1 MKPITP
7 LSTTIWTK
15 ISRCRAPMAELL
27 AGLPGWI
34 DAAHYPAVADWEQR
48 LHAAHT
54 PAELAGVVARLDFAV
69 AGFDI
74 LELAQA
80 QNLPLAVV
88 AANYFEL
95 GRVLELDW
103 LRDAITRLPRDNRW
117 QALTRS
123 ALRDDLYRL
132 HRELT
137 ASALACPACGEA
149 QYAKHWLAGKGGELE
164 VCQQMLSELQGY
176 DTLDL
181 AMLSAGMREVGNH
194 LMR

>member
-1 MKPITP
+1 M
-7 LSTTIWTK
+7 
-15 ISRCRAPMAELL
+15 
-27 AGLPGWI
+27 
-34 DAAHYPAVADWEQR
+34 
-48 LHAAHT
+48 
-54 PAELAGVVARLDFAV
+54 
-69 AGFDI
+69 
-74 LELAQA
+74 
-80 QNLPLAVV
+80 V

-137 ASALACPACGEA
+137 ASAWPARPA
-149 QYAKHWLAGKGGELE
+149 AKRSTPSTGWPAKAANWSLPANAERTA
-164 VCQQMLSELQGY
+164 GY

-181 AMLSAGMREVGNH
+181 AMLSAGMREVGKPPDA
-194 LMR
+194 LIYS